1 MRKKSNYPKE
11 FKARVAFEA
20 LKGEK
25 TLSELSSEYEVHSN
39 MILRWKKQL
48 QKNGADIFTRKNE
61 REPSDTQLIDKLYK
75 QIGKSQVEIDWLKKK
90 LGL

>member
-1 MRKKSNYPKE
+1 MQKRANHPKE

-20 LKGEK
+20 LKGEQ
-25 TLSELSSEYEVHSN
+25 TIAQLSSEYEVHSN
-39 MILRWKKQL
+39 LISRWKQELKE
-48 QKNGADIFTRKNE
+48 GMADIFTRKNE
-61 REPSDTQLIDKLYK
+61 RDVNDKQLIENLYK